1 MTDSDQPGLLDRL
14 RQRHPWLDRIM
25 RAQDRYQD
33 CNGDFYAAGIT
44 YFTVFALFPLLM
56 VGFAAGGFVLASR
69 PDLLAELEVH
79 IRSAVSG
86 DFGNQLVGLMD
97 SAVKSRTSVGVIGL
111 ATAAWAG
118 LGWMA
123 NLRKALTEMW
133 EQQSEPDGWV
143 GTKLSD
149 LLALVSAFVA
159 IVLTIGLTAVG
170 DTGLMT
176 TVLHWFG
183 VGHVPGLGVLLRV
196 ASLAVSFLVAW
207 LMFTWIIARLPREK
221 VSFRSSAR
229 AALIAAVG
237 FELFKQ
243 VGSIYLRTVM
253 HGPAGATF
261 GPVLGLMVFAY
272 VTARLILFSTAWAAT
287 SADTLALVPV
297 APPGPT
303 TIVTRYREREG
314 ADNVVASAALGAAVG
329 LLGGLGLS
337 RLTRRR

>member
-1 MTDSDQPGLLDRL
+1 MTDSDQPGLLERL

-25 RAQDRYQD
+25 RAQDRYQT

-56 VGFAAGGFVLASR
+56 VGFAVGGFVLASR
-69 PDLLAELEVH
+69 PDLLAELETH
-79 IRSAVSG
+79 IRSAVAG

-97 SAVKSRTSVGVIGL
+97 SAVKSRTSVGIIGL

-123 NLRKALTEMW
+123 NLRNALTEMW

-143 GTKLSD
+143 RTKVSD
-149 LLALVSAFVA
+149 LLALFSAFVA
-159 IVLTIGLTAVG
+159 TVITIGLTALG
-170 DTGLMT
+170 DSELMT
-176 TVLHWFG
+176 TLLHWLG
-183 VGHVPGLGVLLRV
+183 IGHVPGLGMLLR
-196 ASLAVSFLVAW
+196 AVSFVVSFGVAW
-207 LMFTWIIARLPREK
+207 LMFTWIIARLPREA
-221 VSFRSSAR
+221 VSLRSSAR

-243 VGSIYLRTVM
+243 IASIYLRIVM

-272 VTARLILFSTAWAAT
+272 ITARLILFSTAWAAT
-287 SADTLALVPV
+287 APETVALASVP
-297 APPGPT
+297 PPGPT

-314 ADNVVASAALGAAVG
+314 VDAGSVAVGAAVG